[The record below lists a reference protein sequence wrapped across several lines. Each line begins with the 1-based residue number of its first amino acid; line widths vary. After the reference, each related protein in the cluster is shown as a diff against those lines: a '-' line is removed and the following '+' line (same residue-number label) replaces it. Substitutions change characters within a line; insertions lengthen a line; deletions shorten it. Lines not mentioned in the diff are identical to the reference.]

1 MVKRKGV
8 TPVRC
13 DENDLNR
20 FVAPNERDFAEA
32 LSEIKAG
39 RKRSHWIW
47 YIFPQIQ
54 GLGVS
59 STSMYYGI
67 RDLEE
72 ARAFLAHPVLGK
84 NLREITEALL
94 ELDTDDADAVMGW
107 PDNMKLRSS
116 MTLFELADPG
126 EDIFGRVLD
135 KFYGGERDDRT
146 VSILERGY

>member
-1 MVKRKGV
+1 M
-8 TPVRC
+8 RC

-47 YIFPQIQ
+47 YIVPQIQ